1 MCRQAL
7 SFQEQVELR
16 GKNLNCGI
24 RGGLWDEAH
33 LERMGPAVWLFG
45 WLVHRQTREHNGVG
59 LVLGGSPLTYK
70 IISQDTGMAERT
82 LKRWMARLGRSGY
95 VRVKHTTYKR
105 MIIQITKA
113 KKFGPQQ
120 LRFPQGS
127 FFAQESKGPLPAL
140 EGGSKGPMVARSRKE
155 YREYK
160 PERHTSNGSPCGNCA
175 CERERAGQNTSRCFP
190 YRENNKPSSEFPNRR
205 DRPSPSISPPG
216 SRSYDNSE
224 APRPYAPSYRDSDAY
239 RAWQSE
245 RAWREAKLR
254 AELYVGTGPE
264 VPHPPKAG
272 RET

>member
-1 MCRQAL
+1 
-7 SFQEQVELR
+7 LR

-70 IISQDTGMAERT
+70 IISDDTGMAVRT

-120 LRFPQGS
+120 MRFPQNS
-127 FFAQESKGPLPAL
+127 FFAQESKRPHPAL
-140 EGGSKGPMVARSRKE
+140 GSPSKGPMVARSRKE

-160 PERHTSNGSPCGNCA
+160 PARHTSNYLHGGHFASA
-175 CERERAGQNTSRCFP
+175 RERARQQNASKSFP
-190 YRENNKPSSEFPNRR
+190 SEENTKPPNEFPNKHET
-205 DRPSPSISPPG
+205 PSISPPVR
-216 SRSYDNSE
+216 RSYDNRVV
-224 APRPYAPSYRDSDAY
+224 PRPYVPSYGNAGGGGS
-239 RAWQSE
+239 WQSE

-254 AELYVGTGPE
+254 AELYVGAGPE

>member
-1 MCRQAL
+1 M
-7 SFQEQVELR
+7 
-16 GKNLNCGI
+16 
-24 RGGLWDEAH
+24 
-33 LERMGPAVWLFG
+33 
-45 WLVHRQTREHNGVG
+45 G

-70 IISQDTGMAERT
+70 IISDDTGMAVRT

-120 LRFPQGS
+120 MRFPQNS
-127 FFAQESKGPLPAL
+127 FFAHESKGPLPAL
-140 EGGSKGPMVARSRKE
+140 ESPSKGPIVARSRKE

-160 PERHTSNGSPCGNCA
+160 PERNRSNYAACGNFA
-175 CERERAGQNTSRCFP
+175 SAGERAAQQNTANPFP
-190 YRENNKPSSEFPNRR
+190 SEGNTKRQSKYADKRFAV
-205 DRPSPSISPPG
+205 SPLE
-216 SRSYDNSE
+216 SRSYNNRA
-224 APRPYAPSYRDSDAY
+224 APRPYVPPHGNSDAY
-239 RAWQSE
+239 QSWQSE

-254 AELYVGTGPE
+254 AELYVGAGPE

>member
-1 MCRQAL
+1 
-7 SFQEQVELR
+7 
-16 GKNLNCGI
+16 
-24 RGGLWDEAH
+24 
-33 LERMGPAVWLFG
+33 MGPAVWLFG

-70 IISQDTGMAERT
+70 IISDDTGMAVRT

-120 LRFPQGS
+120 MRFPQNS

-140 EGGSKGPMVARSRKE
+140 ESPSKGPMVARSRKE

-160 PERHTSNGSPCGNCA
+160 PERHTSNYPHDENFA
-175 CERERAGQNTSRCFP
+175 RARERAGQQNTSKSFP
-190 YRENNKPSSEFPNRR
+190 SEENTKTSNKLGDGKCGEPP
-205 DRPSPSISPPG
+205 PASPPA
-216 SRSYDNSE
+216 SRRYDNH
-224 APRPYAPSYRDSDAY
+224 AAARPYVPSYGDSGAY
-239 RAWQSE
+239 ESWQSE

-254 AELYVGTGPE
+254 AELYVGAGPE

>member
-1 MCRQAL
+1 
-7 SFQEQVELR
+7 LR

-70 IISQDTGMAERT
+70 IISEDTGMAVRT

-120 LRFPQGS
+120 MRFPQNS
-127 FFAQESKGPLPAL
+127 LFAQESKGPLPAH
-140 EGGSKGPMVARSRKE
+140 ESPSKGPMVARSRKE

-160 PERHTSNGSPCGNCA
+160 SERHTSNGSRCGNRA
-175 CERERAGQNTSRCFP
+175 CPAERAEQNSSKYFP
-190 YRENNKPSSEFPNRR
+190 SKENTKTQNEFA
-205 DRPSPSISPPG
+205 DGTHGLRPQVRQLANG
-216 SRSYDNSE
+216 SYDNRNAAGPYVPSYGGSE
-224 APRPYAPSYRDSDAY
+224 AYRS
-239 RAWQSE
+239 WQSE

-254 AELYVGTGPE
+254 AELYVGAGPE

>member
-45 WLVHRQTREHNGVG
+45 WLVHRQKREHNGVG

-82 LKRWMARLGRSGY
+82 LKRRMARLGRSGY

-127 FFAQESKGPLPAL
+127 FFAQESKGPLL
-140 EGGSKGPMVARSRKE
+140 EIAPVS
-155 YREYK
+155 
-160 PERHTSNGSPCGNCA
+160 
-175 CERERAGQNTSRCFP
+175 
-190 YRENNKPSSEFPNRR
+190 ENEPDRTLQDASLIEKITNPQANFQTQETDRR
-205 DRPSPSISPPG
+205 
-216 SRSYDNSE
+216 
-224 APRPYAPSYRDSDAY
+224 PR
-239 RAWQSE
+239 
-245 RAWREAKLR
+245 
-254 AELYVGTGPE
+254 
-264 VPHPPKAG
+264 
-272 RET
+272 

>member
-1 MCRQAL
+1 M
-7 SFQEQVELR
+7 R
-16 GKNLNCGI
+16 GKHLNCGI
-24 RGGLWDEAH
+24 RGGLWDDVH

-127 FFAQESKGPLPAL
+127 FFAQESKGPHPAL
-140 EGGSKGPMVARSRKE
+140 EGGSKGPIAAHSRKE

-160 PERHTSNGSPCGNCA
+160 SERNRNNYAPCGNLA
-175 CERERAGQNTSRCFP
+175 SAGERAGLQNTAKPFP
-190 YRENNKPSSEFPNRR
+190 SKENTKSQSKYADGRFIE
-205 DRPSPSISPPG
+205 SPSVTPPE
-216 SRSYDNSE
+216 SRSYNNRA
-224 APRPYAPSYRDSDAY
+224 APRPSVPSYRDSDAY
-239 RAWQSE
+239 RCWQDE

-254 AELYVGTGPE
+254 AELYVGAGPE
-264 VPHPPKAG
+264 VPRPPKAG

>member
-1 MCRQAL
+1 M
-7 SFQEQVELR
+7 R

-70 IISQDTGMAERT
+70 IISEDTGMAVRT

-120 LRFPQGS
+120 LRFPQNS

-140 EGGSKGPMVARSRKE
+140 EGGSKGPMVAHSRKE

-160 PERHTSNGSPCGNCA
+160 SERHTSNNYAPCGNLA
-175 CERERAGQNTSRCFP
+175 SARERAGQLNTAKSFP
-190 YRENNKPSSEFPNRR
+190 VEENTKGQSKYADGRFTESLPVGRSE
-205 DRPSPSISPPG
+205 SQIG
-216 SRSYDNSE
+216 
-224 APRPYAPSYRDSDAY
+224 
-239 RAWQSE
+239 RAH
-245 RAWREAKLR
+245 
-254 AELYVGTGPE
+254 V
-264 VPHPPKAG
+264 
-272 RET
+272 

>member
-1 MCRQAL
+1 M
-7 SFQEQVELR
+7 R
-16 GKNLNCGI
+16 GKHLNCGI

-70 IISQDTGMAERT
+70 IISEDTGMAVRT

-120 LRFPQGS
+120 MRFPQNS
-127 FFAQESKGPLPAL
+127 FFAQESKGPHPAL
-140 EGGSKGPMVARSRKE
+140 ESGSKGPMMARSRKE

-160 PERHTSNGSPCGNCA
+160 PERNRSNHAPCGNLA
-175 CERERAGQNTSRCFP
+175 SAGNRAGQQSTAKPFPVEENTKNQDKYGNGRF
-190 YRENNKPSSEFPNRR
+190 RG
-205 DRPSPSISPPG
+205 SPSVRPVE
-216 SRSYDNSE
+216 SRSFDNRA
-224 APRPYAPSYRDSDAY
+224 APRPYVSSYEQLEGFRF
-239 RAWQSE
+239 RQSE

>member
-1 MCRQAL
+1 
-7 SFQEQVELR
+7 LR

-70 IISQDTGMAERT
+70 IISDDTGMAVRT

-127 FFAQESKGPLPAL
+127 FFAQESKGPLPTL
-140 EGGSKGPMVARSRKE
+140 EDGSKGPMVARSRKE

-160 PERHTSNGSPCGNCA
+160 PERHTSNGSHCGNCV
-175 CERERAGQNTSRCFP
+175 CERERAGLNTSKYFP
-190 YRENNKPSSEFPNRR
+190 SRENTKTQNEFAGGTYGL
-205 DRPSPSISPPG
+205 RPQEPA
-216 SRSYDNSE
+216 SRSYGNSE
-224 APRPYAPSYRDSDAY
+224 APQPYVPSYRDSDAY
-239 RAWQSE
+239 RSWQSE
-245 RAWREAKLR
+245 RAWREANLR
-254 AELYVGTGPE
+254 AELYVGAGPE

>member
-1 MCRQAL
+1 M
-7 SFQEQVELR
+7 R

-70 IISQDTGMAERT
+70 IISDDTGMAVRT

-120 LRFPQGS
+120 LRFPQNS

-160 PERHTSNGSPCGNCA
+160 PERNTSNGSHCGNRACA
-175 CERERAGQNTSRCFP
+175 RERAGQNTSKHFP
-190 YRENNKPSSEFPNRR
+190 CKENTKIPDGFADETYGLPPQVRQPASRRYGNRE
-205 DRPSPSISPPG
+205 G
-216 SRSYDNSE
+216 
-224 APRPYAPSYRDSDAY
+224 PRPYVPSYRDSDAY
-239 RAWQSE
+239 RCWQSE

-254 AELYVGTGPE
+254 AELYVGAGPE

>member
-1 MCRQAL
+1 M
-7 SFQEQVELR
+7 R

-70 IISQDTGMAERT
+70 IISDDTGMAVRT

-120 LRFPQGS
+120 MRFPQGS

-160 PERHTSNGSPCGNCA
+160 PERHTSNYTHANNFA
-175 CERERAGQNTSRCFP
+175 QAQKRCEQQDTSKPFP
-190 YRENNKPSSEFPNRR
+190 ARENTKPSSKFLNKR
-205 DRPSPSISPPG
+205 DGPSPSISPPV
-216 SRSYDNSE
+216 SRSHNSRE
-224 APRPYAPSYRDSDAY
+224 APRPYVPSYGSSGGY
-239 RAWQSE
+239 GPWQSE

-254 AELYVGTGPE
+254 AELYVGAGPE